1 VPISAADQELAAR
14 QFSLRQ
20 EATAL
25 LEELD
30 RAAILTHAGPV
41 ALAGSYVSELM
52 CWRDLDVMVLV
63 GAEYSPADVLQLI
76 SRMMMQFPGV
86 VGFDYRDERVDR
98 RPAGQVRDERYHV
111 PFMIDRELGIWR
123 LDLTLWLHDLH
134 QNITSWHQA
143 LRDKITDEQRAA
155 ILRIKDVWYRLPIY
169 PDHVSG
175 LEIYNAV
182 MEDGVGTPEQFRSWL
197 TDHGFAQT

>member
-1 VPISAADQELAAR
+1 
-14 QFSLRQ
+14 
-20 EATAL
+20 
-25 LEELD
+25 
-30 RAAILTHAGPV
+30 
-41 ALAGSYVSELM
+41 
-52 CWRDLDVMVLV
+52 
-63 GAEYSPADVLQLI
+63 LI

-86 VGFDYRDERVDR
+86 VGFDYRDERIDR
-98 RPAGQVRDERYHV
+98 SPTGQVRDERYHV

-155 ILRIKDVWYRLPIY
+155 VLWIKDVWYRLSIY
-169 PDHVSG
+169 PDQVSG

-182 MEDGVGTPEQFRSWL
+182 MEGGVRTPEQFRSWL
-197 TDHGFAQT
+197 TDHGFAQK